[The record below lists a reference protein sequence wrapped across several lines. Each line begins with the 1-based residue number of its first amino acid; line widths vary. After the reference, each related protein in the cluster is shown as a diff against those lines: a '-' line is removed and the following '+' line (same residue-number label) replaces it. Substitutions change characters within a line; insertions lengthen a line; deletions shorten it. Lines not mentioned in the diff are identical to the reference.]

1 MYISAAKMHILARK
15 IYILVRKMEK
25 ITYTVNLF

>member
-1 MYISAAKMHILARK
+1 MYISAAKMHILARE